1 MYRLSH
7 RNIGLLICY
16 YRGSLI
22 LGIMHVYL
30 TAHMREGISARPG
43 VTGGVTS
50 SGGTSN
56 NSGSLGQ
63 GKYFSSVL
71 GLSYSSSSLFPR
83 FRSQHIGITS
93 SITRVEASGKLFGQ
107 ISQSHSV
114 ASPCHLAVNQ
124 IPSSPYLPSTASTN
138 TKGSSL

>member
-7 RNIGLLICY
+7 RNIGLLICC

-43 VTGGVTS
+43 VTGGVTG

-56 NSGSLGQ
+56 TQGLRGNMRGGQNGYGEVVGGLLVRHLSGRA
-63 GKYFSSVL
+63 K
-71 GLSYSSSSLFPR
+71 
-83 FRSQHIGITS
+83 
-93 SITRVEASGKLFGQ
+93 
-107 ISQSHSV
+107 
-114 ASPCHLAVNQ
+114 
-124 IPSSPYLPSTASTN
+124 
-138 TKGSSL
+138 

>member
-43 VTGGVTS
+43 VTGGVTG

-56 NSGSLGQ
+56 RPRGEPLKSGAIATPQ
-63 GKYFSSVL
+63 SSRFL
-71 GLSYSSSSLFPR
+71 ASSSHTGES
-83 FRSQHIGITS
+83 
-93 SITRVEASGKLFGQ
+93 KM
-107 ISQSHSV
+107 
-114 ASPCHLAVNQ
+114 
-124 IPSSPYLPSTASTN
+124 
-138 TKGSSL
+138 